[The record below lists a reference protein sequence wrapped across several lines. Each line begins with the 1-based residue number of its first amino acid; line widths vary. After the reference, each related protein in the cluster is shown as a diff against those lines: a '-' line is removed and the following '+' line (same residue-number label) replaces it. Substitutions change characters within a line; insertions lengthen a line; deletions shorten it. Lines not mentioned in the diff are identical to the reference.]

1 MVTNH
6 KNSFVKKITSEGRL
20 GKRITVLLF
29 LLLGLITV
37 YLIFMLSGLLSSI
50 AQDLIPPNH
59 FSANKNFRLA
69 FIYENSNGPFW
80 QIVTQG
86 ATNAGKRQNVH
97 ISFFESV
104 HGQEFQLAD
113 YLRLAMLAKYDGII
127 IHAEDERI
135 TPLIQEAWL
144 NKIPTIVVASDLP
157 DSGRIGYVGT
167 NNYRA
172 GYVVGKTLMRK
183 MANHKSRRFAVVSPL
198 LGADMQMSVADSMK
212 VFGFREAISS
222 KGTNIPLWEKTE
234 PTLLESMKA
243 IRILLER
250 HPNLDGIYTT
260 YAEGTVAAARVV
272 LEKGLTNRIHIIGHG
287 DFPEIRKYITM
298 GVIDASVVEYP
309 YQIGFTAV
317 KEMLGY
323 LKENKVNI
331 SNNID
336 VIMLNQN
343 NLHNFRQ
350 TEEPQNG
357 NQH

>member
-1 MVTNH
+1 MKQGNCH
-6 KNSFVKKITSEGRL
+6 
-20 GKRITVLLF
+20 
-29 LLLGLITV
+29 
-37 YLIFMLSGLLSSI
+37 
-50 AQDLIPPNH
+50 
-59 FSANKNFRLA
+59 SARA
-69 FIYENSNGPFW
+69 RSRVCW
-80 QIVTQG
+80 VVQG
-86 ATNAGKRQNVH
+86 AKKAGKGQNVH

-135 TPLIQEAWL
+135 VPLIQEAWT
-144 NKIPTIVVASDLP
+144 NHIPTVVVASDLP

-172 GYVVGKTLMRK
+172 GYVVGKTMLREIVD
-183 MANHKSRRFAVVSPL
+183 HKKLRFAVISPL
-198 LGADMQMSVADSMK
+198 LGADMQTSVAESLK

-222 KGTNIPLWEKTE
+222 KETNIPIWEKTE
-234 PTLLESMKA
+234 PTLLDSMKI
-243 IRILLER
+243 IRNLLDK
-250 HPNLDGIYTT
+250 HPDLDGIYAT
-260 YAEGTVAAARVV
+260 YAEGAIAAARVV
-272 LEKGLTNRIHIIGHG
+272 TEKNLHNRVHIIGHG
-287 DFPEIRKYITM
+287 DLPEIRKYINM

-309 YQIGFTAV
+309 YQIGLTAV

-336 VIMLNQN
+336 VIILNRN
-343 NLHNFRQ
+343 NLHDFHKI
-350 TEEPQNG
+350 EEPQNG

>member
-1 MVTNH
+1 M
-6 KNSFVKKITSEGRL
+6 
-20 GKRITVLLF
+20 GKRIIVLLF
-29 LLLGLITV
+29 LLLGIITV
-37 YLIFMLSGLLSSI
+37 YLIFSMTGLLQNIAHDLVPPTHLSG
-50 AQDLIPPNH
+50 
-59 FSANKNFRLA
+59 NKNFRVA
-69 FIYENSNGPFW
+69 VIYQNSNVPFW
-80 QIVTQG
+80 QLVKRG
-86 ATNAGKRQNVH
+86 AVKAAKNEQIH
-97 ISFFESV
+97 LSFFESV

-113 YLRLAMLAKYDGII
+113 YLRLATLAKYDGVI

-135 TPLIQEAWL
+135 VPYIQEAWSDR
-144 NKIPTIVVASDLP
+144 IPTIVVASDLP

-172 GYVVGKTLMRK
+172 GYVVGKTLMQEL
-183 MANHKSRRFAVVSPL
+183 ASHKSQRFAVLSPI
-198 LGADMQMSVADSMK
+198 LGSDMQLSVAESLK

-222 KGTNIPLWEKTE
+222 KGTNIPIWEKTD
-234 PTLLESMKA
+234 PTLLDSIK
-243 IRILLER
+243 IVRILLDK
-250 HPNLDGIYTT
+250 HPDLDGIYAT

-272 LEKGLTNRIHIIGHG
+272 MEKNLRHRIHIVGHG
-287 DFPEIRKYITM
+287 DLPEIRKYITM

-336 VIMLNQN
+336 VIILNRN
-343 NLHNFRQ
+343 NLKNFREV
-350 TEEPQNG
+350 EEPKNG